1 MANTTLDTNT
11 SCPEPPEAMEPD
23 FDKTPLLPVIAQCA
37 ESKVVLMLAY
47 MNKEAWQKTL
57 ESGEAHY
64 YSRSRKRLWH
74 KGESS
79 GHVQKIKSIRLDC
92 DRDTI
97 LLLVEQKGEAACH
110 AGYQSCFYRECTQ
123 DGSALI
129 CSPRIFDPK
138 EVYK

>member
-1 MANTTLDTNT
+1 MANAPLQTNSAT
-11 SCPEPPEAMEPD
+11 PEILEPD
-23 FDKTPLLPVIAQCA
+23 FDKNPLLPAIAQCA
-37 ESKVVLMLAY
+37 ESKAVLMLAY

-64 YSRSRKRLWH
+64 YSRSRDRLWH

-79 GHVQKIKSIRLDC
+79 GHVQKVKSIRLDC

-97 LLLVEQKGEAACH
+97 LLLVEQNGEAACH
-110 AGYQSCFYRECTQ
+110 EGYQSCFYRECTP
-123 DGSALI
+123 DGGQLV